1 MLDKVESEL
10 NAIAVTISKNA
21 GFANYLKDPTIA
33 RETKASTLL
42 NIFSADKFSN
52 PTRNLLQTM
61 AGNGR
66 LGMTSK
72 VIASF
77 EELME
82 ASRGVVKATV
92 ITAEAL
98 SAANAKTAVAAV
110 GNMVEK
116 GSKVDVVYKVDPAI
130 IGGMQIQVGDKF
142 MDLSVANRI
151 NAFKAEMDTA

>member
-1 MLDKVESEL
+1 MLEKVEAEL
-10 NAIAVTISKNA
+10 AAISTTITKNA
-21 GFANYLKDPTIA
+21 GFASYLKNPSIA
-33 RETKASTLL
+33 REDKVSTLL

-66 LGMTSK
+66 LGMTTK

-98 SAANAKTAVAAV
+98 SAANAKSAAAAV

-151 NAFKAEMDTA
+151 NAFKAEMDSA